1 MQRAIVAP
9 VDLAD
14 TALDELKEWLAIT
27 TAREDTALLA
37 LLQAGLET
45 CEAFTRQ
52 APIET
57 EFEEILPG
65 ITGWQTL
72 STQPV
77 RAITGLAEIGDDGTR
92 TALPVESYLLDLHF
106 DGTGRIRM
114 TTAVLANRLAV
125 RFTAGIAADWD
136 GLPAALRHGI
146 IRLAAHNFRQREN
159 SEDNNPPAAITAL
172 WQPWRRM
179 RLV

>member
-1 MQRAIVAP
+1 MQRTIVAP

-27 TAREDTALLA
+27 TPREDAALVA
-37 LLQAGLET
+37 LLQASLET
-45 CEAFTRQ
+45 CEAFIRQ

-57 EFEEILPG
+57 EFEETLPRLND
-65 ITGWQTL
+65 WQAL

-77 RAITGLAEIGDDGTR
+77 RAITAVAAIGDDGAR
-92 TALPVESYLLDLHF
+92 AALPVESYLIDLSFH
-106 DGTGRIRM
+106 GMGRIRIIGQV
-114 TTAVLANRLAV
+114 AQKRLAV

-136 GLPAALRHGI
+136 SLPAALRHGI

-179 RLV
+179 RLA

>member
-1 MQRAIVAP
+1 MQRTIVAP

-14 TALDELKEWLAIT
+14 TALDELKDWLAIT

-37 LLQAGLET
+37 LLHASLGT
-45 CEAFTRQ
+45 CEAFIRQ

-57 EFEEILPG
+57 EFEEILPRMNS
-65 ITGWQTL
+65 WQTL

-77 RAITGLAEIGDDGTR
+77 RAITGLAALGDDGTR
-92 TALPVESYLLDLHF
+92 AALPVESYLIDLSF
-106 DGTGRIRM
+106 DGTGRIRI
-114 TTAVLANRLAV
+114 TNQIAEKRLAV
-125 RFTAGIAADWD
+125 RFTAGIAADWES
-136 GLPAALRHGI
+136 LPAALRHGV

-159 SEDNNPPAAITAL
+159 SEDNHPPAAITAL

-179 RLV
+179 RLA